1 MSRARHFSLNSNE
14 KIFSES
20 TLFLGVPRGIFPERM
35 SSVIE
40 KLVPQQPIDACCL
53 RDCMSRA
60 RHFSLNSNEKTFS
73 ESTLFLGVPRGMFP
87 ERMSPALA
95 ELVPQHQ
102 FDAHGPSNCISLM
115 CFFSLNS
122 NEKTFSE
129 STLFPGLP
137 SCVLPERL
145 LSCSLGGIVFALQH
159 KCVPLIE

>member
-1 MSRARHFSLNSNE
+1 
-14 KIFSES
+14 
-20 TLFLGVPRGIFPERM
+20 
-35 SSVIE
+35 
-40 KLVPQQPIDACCL
+40 
-53 RDCMSRA
+53 
-60 RHFSLNSNEKTFS
+60 
-73 ESTLFLGVPRGMFP
+73 MFP

-159 KCVPLIE
+159 KCVPLIEQSTAQTRACANGLIECYMKLEVRIVLFSHSVLTRGLIKTFRKGSEKIVGIKSFQYHDCSEPQFFEQNTQ